1 MQVLLE
7 KVFQDVRREGELT
20 GYAHGATLAN
30 NSPSLG
36 DLSHEAQRRYAYS
49 DVGFTDDASRLV
61 SQEWKQGF
69 VVGAMRGRAAQ
80 QRYRGREPTPIT
92 IQHHALSYA
101 IGPIQ
106 RSGATPVVWDDEHGE
121 SSFLATSLED
131 ALLFIIN
138 RPQRR
143 G

>member
-1 MQVLLE
+1 MPALIE
-7 KVFQDVRREGELT
+7 KVFEDVQREGELA

-30 NSPSLG
+30 EGVSL
-36 DLSHEAQRRYAYS
+36 DSLSREAQRRYAYT
-49 DVGFTDDASRLV
+49 DAGFSADAGRLV
-61 SQEWKQGF
+61 RQSWKRGF
-69 VVGAMRGRAAQ
+69 VAGAMRGRAAQ
-80 QRYRGREPTPIT
+80 QRYRGREATPILVR
-92 IQHHALSYA
+92 HRFFDYA
-101 IGPIQ
+101 IGPIRQ
-106 RSGATPVVWDDEHGE
+106 TGAVPVVWEDAHGE